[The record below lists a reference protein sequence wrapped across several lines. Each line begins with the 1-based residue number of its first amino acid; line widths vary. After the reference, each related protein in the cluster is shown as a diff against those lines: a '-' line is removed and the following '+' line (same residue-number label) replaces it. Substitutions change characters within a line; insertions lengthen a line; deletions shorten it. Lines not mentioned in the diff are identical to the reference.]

1 METTDFTFINI
12 GDLYDTLMPNWCE
25 PNNYYNAYLM
35 AREWVENNNAVMY
48 EHEKYHFSRREA
60 EELAQKMGER
70 TIVVH
75 DCS

>member
-1 METTDFTFINI
+1 METSSFTFINI

-25 PNNYYNAYLM
+25 THNYYNAHLM
-35 AREWVENNNAVMY
+35 AQEWVLQNNAVMY
-48 EHEKYHFSRREA
+48 EHGKYHFSRREA
-60 EELAQKMGER
+60 EELANAAGVK

>member
-1 METTDFTFINI
+1 
-12 GDLYDTLMPNWCE
+12 
-25 PNNYYNAYLM
+25 
-35 AREWVENNNAVMY
+35 MY

-60 EELAQKMGER
+60 EELAQAAGAT

>member
-1 METTDFTFINI
+1 MQTTDFTFINI

-60 EELAQKMGER
+60 EELAQAAGAK

>member
-1 METTDFTFINI
+1 METSSFTFINI
-12 GDLYDTLMPNWCE
+12 GDLYDALMPNWCE
-25 PNNYYNAYLM
+25 THNYYNAHLM
-35 AREWVENNNAVMY
+35 AQEWVLQNNAVMY

-60 EELAQKMGER
+60 EELANAAGVK

>member
-12 GDLYDTLMPNWCE
+12 GDLYNTLMPDWCE
-25 PNNYYNAYLM
+25 THNYYNAYLM
-35 AREWVENNNAVMY
+35 ARDWVENNNAVMY

-60 EELAQKMGER
+60 IELAQKVGVK